1 MASNNLITPWIAAHV
16 ELCLGFYIGQTLRN
30 DIEVTDDGAS
40 LIFHVSRSS
49 FSALVAEWALGP
61 SSDGLV
67 LIDSENQIEAFISKE
82 LLAASDWV
90 SSIPKSPKKHRI
102 ELLDFSL
109 VIPYSAPCLDVRL
122 CINRFCIDWE
132 GKEHRFTPKRKL
144 VKNLNIKGL
153 LDKALQKT
161 RDSRRI
167 HLSAEID
174 NVSAK
179 SSQPHVEAEPDQ
191 DNPSVS
197 QIFSQVPA
205 SQHVPPV
212 DDYKAGSS
220 LLRTGASLLQHLNPF
235 STSSTK
241 TIASPNETLD
251 RPVILTANEKTSP
264 ETLNYTNREVYDK
277 RQAST
282 ESQTGDNI
290 AQDCFDTGAQNQS
303 SGNLAQ
309 KKSLANI
316 SSQSLHQPAENV
328 PQNNEGPVEVNH
340 TTSQS
345 PSRKRR
351 RGSPGGTAISD
362 VNEGLDEQ
370 VSDDHPPKKKQKPDS
385 MAIVPQISPS
395 HTTPDTVKKST
406 DKDLQSQDTHP
417 NSLVDGK
424 ARRANPWKWSGQIPL
439 REVLVPK
446 DQSEMLENPTKR
458 RWIPSAVG
466 VSLPPGHVP
475 ALLLSRWNS
484 IAERRH
490 RSVQEKQASP
500 ERPVTPDPASSSCDS
515 DADSDTESEQVPW
528 SPSPP
533 RDERAIQLL
542 PADSSPLKEK
552 SPERRQQFL
561 EKTEGENRVSPH
573 GGADAANN
581 SQQPENV
588 QNDDS
593 QGFQQ
598 TPIPESPAKE
608 NYTSAAITESPR
620 HFQKEQPKDPDI
632 GLLTMSEI
640 EYSTQESIAQKQRS
654 SSVSKNNPSPP
665 AREIDP
671 DAFDSGDESDE
682 SMMDTSVPFAL
693 GGSLPEPSQSTQ
705 NEQEP
710 ISSGPPLPVANARQV
725 QVFETPAMNNSR
737 SSHALAAKDTSQPAF
752 SNGAPF
758 SARQNQSSS
767 QSRVVNTYPFH
778 GSHEQTQT
786 QSSNEGSH
794 SSIPSN
800 GSVQV
805 KRTQP
810 QSSNQDLMPQNPA
823 QDQSPSEVVLDS
835 SGPAQRHQND
845 SQSSS
850 NPITESS
857 HQSASSHQPATS
869 QPMQQTQ
876 DSMAGLS
883 SHDHSGGSQI
893 SPLARFI
900 PAATDHGS
908 IFNEGK
914 RLPLELNNSSE
925 DIPSTQS
932 AELIARRLGYLNKP
946 MESFEAHVFYD
957 KFRREYKHYNGDFGH
972 FSELCLKLKS
982 IRAGGQ
988 LQRSFLWDDFII
1000 MHLNEYL
1007 PHVEQ
1012 QSSQGTAPMG
1022 YEKYFLLCHTNPVHK
1037 KRCLTLPAID
1047 SAASQ
1052 ALSTKQGSQITSDQ
1066 SPRIPGDS
1074 QTGLREVSLTA
1085 SLVNQFA
1092 NFHAH
1097 SFNDTSPSCRPPSN
1111 IEADQQSSILQSP
1124 NGLPAVDIN
1133 IGTSPYFVRQ
1143 SSVEI
1148 KQEHSDELTEGL
1160 TTRALPLSSYENSTL
1175 VKQEQDAEE
1184 PYALGSY
1191 IANTQETRMEPSQ
1204 EVQEES
1210 SEESAEDESRHE
1222 TASVE
1227 LGDEMFTSKATS
1239 AVPFDKDTIPETDS
1253 EAESEE
1259 ENWFLALRR
1268 SRIPVPAWSDD
1279 PNTPFK
1285 RWAEA
1290 DQNALIDRRRRGGS
1304 KILLD
1309 DKGVIRRPIHR

>member
-1 MASNNLITPWIAAHV
+1 
-16 ELCLGFYIGQTLRN
+16 
-30 DIEVTDDGAS
+30 
-40 LIFHVSRSS
+40 
-49 FSALVAEWALGP
+49 
-61 SSDGLV
+61 V

-82 LLAASDWV
+82 LLAASDCV
-90 SSIPKSPKKHRI
+90 SSIPKSPKKHKI

-144 VKNLNIKGL
+144 VKNLHIKGL

-161 RDSRRI
+161 RGSRRI
-167 HLSAEID
+167 HPSAEID

-179 SSQPHVEAEPDQ
+179 SSQPQVEAEPDQ

-205 SQHVPPV
+205 SQHIPPV
-212 DDYKAGSS
+212 HDYRAGSS
-220 LLRTGASLLQHLNPF
+220 LLRTGASLLRHLNPF
-235 STSSTK
+235 STNSTN

-251 RPVILTANEKTSP
+251 RPAILTASEKTSP
-264 ETLNYTNREVYDK
+264 ETLNYTNREVHDK
-277 RQAST
+277 RQASI
-282 ESQTGDNI
+282 ESQTGDDI

-303 SGNLAQ
+303 SGNPAH

-316 SSQSLHQPAENV
+316 SSQSLHQAAENV
-328 PQNNEGPVEVNH
+328 PENNEGPVVVND

-351 RGSPGGTAISD
+351 RGSPGETTISD
-362 VNEGLDEQ
+362 VNKGLDEQ
-370 VSDDHPPKKKQKPDS
+370 VSDDHPSKKKQKPDS

-395 HTTPDTVKKST
+395 DTTPNTVKKST
-406 DKDLQSQDTHP
+406 DQDLQSQDTHP
-417 NSLVDGK
+417 KYLVGGK
-424 ARRANPWKWSGQIPL
+424 ARRASPWKWSSQIPL
-439 REVLVPK
+439 HEVQIPK

-475 ALLLSRWNS
+475 PLLLSRWNS

-490 RSVQEKQASP
+490 RSAQEKQASP
-500 ERPVTPDPASSSCDS
+500 ERPVTPEPASSSSDS

-561 EKTEGENRVSPH
+561 EKTEGEIRVSPH
-573 GGADAANN
+573 GGVEAVDNA
-581 SQQPENV
+581 QQPEVV
-588 QNDDS
+588 QNDVS

-598 TPIPESPAKE
+598 TPMPESSDQE
-608 NYTSAAITESPR
+608 NNTSAAITGSPPQ
-620 HFQKEQPKDPDI
+620 HSQKEQPKDPDI
-632 GLLTMSEI
+632 GLSTMLEI
-640 EYSTQESIAQKQRS
+640 EHSTQESIAEKQRS
-654 SSVSKNNPSPP
+654 SSVSKNNPSP

-671 DAFDSGDESDE
+671 YAFDSGDESDE

-737 SSHALAAKDTSQPAF
+737 SSHALAAKDTSQPEF

-758 SARQNQSSS
+758 SARQNHSSS

-778 GSHEQTQT
+778 GSHGQT
-786 QSSNEGSH
+786 QSSKEESH

-823 QDQSPSEVVLDS
+823 QDQTPSEVVLDS
-835 SGPAQRHQND
+835 SGPAQRHQNT

-857 HQSASSHQPATS
+857 HQSASSHQPAAS
-869 QPMQQTQ
+869 QPIQPTQ
-876 DSMAGLS
+876 DSIAGLS

-900 PAATDHGS
+900 PAANDYGS
-908 IFNEGK
+908 TFNEGK
-914 RLPLELNNSSE
+914 RLPLELNNSSQ
-925 DIPSTQS
+925 DMPGTQS
-932 AELIARRLGYLNKP
+932 AELIARRLGYFNNP
-946 MESFEAHVFYD
+946 VESFEAHVFYD
-957 KFRREYKHYNGDFGH
+957 KFRREYKHYNGDFDH
-972 FSELCLKLKS
+972 FSDLCLKLKS

-1007 PHVEQ
+1007 PHVERR
-1012 QSSQGTAPMG
+1012 SSQATAPMG
-1022 YEKYFLLCHTNPVHK
+1022 YEKYFLLNHSNPVHK

-1052 ALSTKQGSQITSDQ
+1052 ALSTKQDSQITSDQ

-1074 QTGLREVSLTA
+1074 QTGLGEVSFTA
-1085 SLVNQFA
+1085 SLVNQFT

-1097 SFNDTSPSCRPPSN
+1097 SFNDTSPSRRPPLN

-1124 NGLPAVDIN
+1124 DGLPAVDIN

-1143 SSVEI
+1143 LSVEI

-1160 TTRALPLSSYENSTL
+1160 TTQALPLSSYENSTL

-1191 IANTQETRMEPSQ
+1191 IANTQETNDVTMEDAPMEPSQ
-1204 EVQEES
+1204 DVQEES
-1210 SEESAEDESRHE
+1210 SEESDEDESRDE

-1239 AVPFDKDTIPETDS
+1239 AVPFGIDTVPETDS

-1268 SRIPVPAWSDD
+1268 SRIPTPAWSDD